1 MQSRTSLVHGT
12 SADEAYGLI
21 HGGCLGSVLSVC
33 VSRTTQHVSMTAFR
47 QSGWSLNSIKKA
59 ERSLTEADWTRLKN
73 LMEQADF
80 WAMPET
86 HHRMGLDGFNW
97 TIEGRDRDRY
107 HSSECWAPD
116 DGAFYDLGNL
126 LVEFSGLEMPHD
138 SP

>member
-1 MQSRTSLVHGT
+1 
-12 SADEAYGLI
+12 
-21 HGGCLGSVLSVC
+21 
-33 VSRTTQHVSMTAFR
+33 MTAFR

-59 ERSLTEADWTRLKN
+59 ERPLTEADWTRLKN